1 MKSGGT
7 GAENGI
13 DWTVARALLRHYKSQ
28 HARKD
33 VALQTLIQGT
43 LRHKENGGVPTCSL
57 CNQELSLQH
66 LLWECQWFHGRSKG
80 VPVEWQSD
88 LRKCETPC
96 FWLRGWVP
104 KQWTYIEAPEGGPT
118 SFVGTGAWKN
128 LETTYF
134 PPAVHFATD
143 ASGGPAAKDPR
154 QRVVSFA
161 VLAFTIEGDCVS
173 PVASITGIVPG
184 RQTVFRGEAYAIQVL
199 MTFTEGPVDCTSDS
213 QTAVNKWKSPPRNAK
228 RNADIWSSVAC
239 RQDLDRLKL
248 TWVNSHLNKH
258 DFAKRF
264 GPHQEWRRKANAKV
278 DHLARM
284 RAQQDFDWEHHARVQ
299 TIDENA
305 RDVLKFL
312 VDRVQLLLEA
322 EPGDHPAKPLKP
334 VGEEVATRGIGET
347 KVRFKKG
354 GGAGPNKESKT
365 NFFQNLVQESSKS
378 HQGHKWCQK
387 ACSIS
392 CAKCG
397 AWATLAMPWK
407 DILSRLETGCV
418 DEENRHKNLPITVHP
433 THDLV
438 SLGRKKQCAKCF
450 MKVFVD
456 TTNHPKGLE
465 KPCRKRPYRKQTA
478 LKAEDLWQ
486 KIAQGGIERF
496 ARKK

>member
-1 MKSGGT
+1 MPRSIMFGAKAKKNTLHYDCPDLRHELKALIWEDMMRHRFQRMAQLPGGT

-118 SFVGTGAWKN
+118 SFVGTGA
-128 LETTYF
+128 
-134 PPAVHFATD
+134 PAVHFATD

-199 MTFTEGPVDCTSDS
+199 MTFTEGPVDCASDS
-213 QTAVNKWKSPPRNAK
+213 QTTVNKWKSPPRNAK

-305 RDVLKFL
+305 RHVLKFL

-322 EPGDHPAKPLKP
+322 EPGDHPAKPFKP
-334 VGEEVATRGIGET
+334 VGEEVAAAGKPTRGIGRPQQR
-347 KVRFKKG
+347 KQ
-354 GGAGPNKESKT
+354 NK
-365 NFFQNLVQESSKS
+365 F
-378 HQGHKWCQK
+378 
-387 ACSIS
+387 
-392 CAKCG
+392 
-397 AWATLAMPWK
+397 
-407 DILSRLETGCV
+407 
-418 DEENRHKNLPITVHP
+418 LP
-433 THDLV
+433 
-438 SLGRKKQCAKCF
+438 
-450 MKVFVD
+450 
-456 TTNHPKGLE
+456 
-465 KPCRKRPYRKQTA
+465 KPCPRVFQEPPR
-478 LKAEDLWQ
+478 
-486 KIAQGGIERF
+486 AQVVPKSVF
-496 ARKK
+496 D